1 MASSQSSWVNNPLDT
16 TCSTTGKNLSLRVGL
31 IGEDLALELRV
42 YVTTP
47 WLGWLGR
54 RALMRNYLQRRVR
67 CSSTGMTLVSWC
79 RWGIEDNLCE
89 PEAILRAVFCV
100 LCSLAIEDGEEFGNQ
115 IGAA

>member
-1 MASSQSSWVNNPLDT
+1 
-16 TCSTTGKNLSLRVGL
+16 
-31 IGEDLALELRV
+31 
-42 YVTTP
+42 
-47 WLGWLGR
+47 
-54 RALMRNYLQRRVR
+54 MRDYLQRRVR

-89 PEAILRAVFCV
+89 PEPIQRTVFCV